1 MAAPLHVPFCPP
13 HRRAAYSYSSEAQ
26 IYAPASAA
34 PYFEAQGGGGAQ
46 VTTAA
51 SSPTAIPSHNMVG
64 ITMDIGGSQILS
76 GSGAYLIHGGLENSR
91 HSLSHTSR
99 SSPATVCSPAGTAA
113 RGPGMIPK
121 GTEKPS
127 ENKTDLSFSLYMCV
141 TCHECRGENR
151 HWCTTRVFS
160 IGVWTVPLIQLI
172 TEIRQ
177 HQRRFSGGLVW
188 VLSPP
193 KQNILAFKDLSL
205 FMFSSKSNISHML
218 SQNIE
223 IYLQL

>member
-1 MAAPLHVPFCPP
+1 MCSSQKLSNTGFPLAAPLHVPFLSP

-26 IYAPASAA
+26 IYAPAGAA

-121 GTEKPS
+121 GAEKPS
-127 ENKTDLSFSLYMCV
+127 ENKTGLSLSLYMSV
-141 TCHECRGENR
+141 TCKGENR
-151 HWCTTRVFS
+151 HWCTALVVQSVF
-160 IGVWTVPLIQLI
+160 
-172 TEIRQ
+172 
-177 HQRRFSGGLVW
+177 GL
-188 VLSPP
+188 
-193 KQNILAFKDLSL
+193 FLSL
-205 FMFSSKSNISHML
+205 SRSLKLCSIRKEKELIILILIN
-218 SQNIE
+218 
-223 IYLQL
+223 

>member
-1 MAAPLHVPFCPP
+1 M
-13 HRRAAYSYSSEAQ
+13 
-26 IYAPASAA
+26 
-34 PYFEAQGGGGAQ
+34 
-46 VTTAA
+46 TTAA

-151 HWCTTRVFS
+151 HWCTIRVFS

-172 TEIRQ
+172 TEIKQ
-177 HQRRFSGGLVW
+177 HQRRFSGGLVG

-193 KQNILAFKDLSL
+193 SKIFWLLKICLYLRFLVSQASHTCLAKILKYI
-205 FMFSSKSNISHML
+205 FSY
-218 SQNIE
+218 E
-223 IYLQL
+223 ET

>member
-1 MAAPLHVPFCPP
+1 MAAPLHVAFFCPL

-34 PYFEAQGGGGAQ
+34 PYFEAQGGGGGGGAQ

-99 SSPATVCSPAGTAA
+99 SSPATVCSPAGSAA
-113 RGPGMIPK
+113 RGPAMIPK
-121 GTEKPS
+121 GTEKAS
-127 ENKTDLSFSLYMCV
+127 ENKTELSLSLCMSV
-141 TCHECRGENR
+141 TCHVCKGENR
-151 HWCTTRVFS
+151 HWCTALVLQLVLLFFNAAWEKIREERALIIQILIKHLIWV
-160 IGVWTVPLIQLI
+160 GVWVPPFPQPKHFGYL
-172 TEIRQ
+172 
-177 HQRRFSGGLVW
+177 RFVS
-188 VLSPP
+188 
-193 KQNILAFKDLSL
+193 
-205 FMFSSKSNISHML
+205 
-218 SQNIE
+218 
-223 IYLQL
+223 IYASI